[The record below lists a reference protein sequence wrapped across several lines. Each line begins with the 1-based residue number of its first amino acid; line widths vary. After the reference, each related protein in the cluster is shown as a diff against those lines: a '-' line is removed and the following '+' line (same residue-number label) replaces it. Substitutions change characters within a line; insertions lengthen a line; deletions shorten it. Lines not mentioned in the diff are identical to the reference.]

1 MIAPHSLPPV
11 GDGAALAGA
20 PALFGS
26 LTVPYLDLTDDLA
39 YVFDNESRY
48 FIPVDYHPNEE
59 AARLVAQFAWPWL
72 NARLKE
78 RLF

>member
-1 MIAPHSLPPV
+1 
-11 GDGAALAGA
+11 
-20 PALFGS
+20 
-26 LTVPYLDLTDDLA
+26 VPYLDLTDDLA

-59 AARLVAQFAWPWL
+59 AARLVAEFAWPWL
-72 NARLKE
+72 NARMKE